1 VDALKSQGEI
11 EAAVCD
17 AVARFQ
23 QEYMGRGPRH
33 VHTHLVDNKLFVH
46 LEGVLTAAEQRL
58 MDGHGNGNGRG
69 AELLK
74 QLRSH
79 LVLAGKNMLD
89 TLVRNATGSQPV
101 SVHHDISPTT
111 GEELLVFTLAAAPQC
126 RCRGGTERPPPE
138 ISRFLS
144 IVRSQHQVPAAT
156 ASRTRNWQKSG
167 FRHCKD
173 QKRGRLSDVASFA
186 VGWKQVPPGFR
197 GAPAR

>member
-33 VHTHLVDNKLFVH
+33 VHTHLIDNKLFVH

-58 MDGHGNGNGRG
+58 MDAHGNGHGRG

-126 RCRGGTERPPPE
+126 RCRGGT
-138 ISRFLS
+138 
-144 IVRSQHQVPAAT
+144 
-156 ASRTRNWQKSG
+156 
-167 FRHCKD
+167 
-173 QKRGRLSDVASFA
+173 SD
-186 VGWKQVPPGFR
+186 R
-197 GAPAR
+197 RRR

>member
-1 VDALKSQGEI
+1 MEALKSQGEI

-33 VHTHLVDNKLFVH
+33 VHTHLIENKLFVQ

-58 MDGHGNGNGRG
+58 MDSHGSGNGNGRG

-79 LVLAGKNMLD
+79 LVRAGKAMLD
-89 TLVRNATGSQPV
+89 TLVRDATGSQPV

-111 GEELLVFTLAAAPQC
+111 GEEVLVFTLSAPPQC
-126 RCRGGTERPPPE
+126 RGRGGPNDR
-138 ISRFLS
+138 R
-144 IVRSQHQVPAAT
+144 R
-156 ASRTRNWQKSG
+156 K
-167 FRHCKD
+167 
-173 QKRGRLSDVASFA
+173 
-186 VGWKQVPPGFR
+186 
-197 GAPAR
+197 

>member
-1 VDALKSQGEI
+1 VRREVVLESLKSQGEI

-17 AVARFQ
+17 AVSRFQ

-33 VHTHLVDNKLFVH
+33 VHTHLIENKLFVH

-58 MDGHGNGNGRG
+58 MDSHGNGNGRG

-79 LVLAGKNMLD
+79 LVLAGKTMLD

-111 GEELLVFTLAAAPQC
+111 GEEVLVFTLAAAPQC
-126 RCRGGTERPPPE
+126 RCRGGSTER
-138 ISRFLS
+138 R
-144 IVRSQHQVPAAT
+144 R
-156 ASRTRNWQKSG
+156 K
-167 FRHCKD
+167 
-173 QKRGRLSDVASFA
+173 
-186 VGWKQVPPGFR
+186 
-197 GAPAR
+197 

>member
-1 VDALKSQGEI
+1 MDVLKSQGEI

-33 VHTHLVDNKLFVH
+33 VHTHLIENKLFVH

-58 MDGHGNGNGRG
+58 MESQGNGNGRG

-79 LVLAGKNMLD
+79 MVLAGKSMLD
-89 TLVRNATGSQPV
+89 SLVQNAAGARPV

-111 GEELLVFTLAAAPQC
+111 GEEVLIFTLAAPPQC
-126 RCRGGTERPPPE
+126 RCRGGGNDR
-138 ISRFLS
+138 R
-144 IVRSQHQVPAAT
+144 R
-156 ASRTRNWQKSG
+156 K
-167 FRHCKD
+167 
-173 QKRGRLSDVASFA
+173 
-186 VGWKQVPPGFR
+186 
-197 GAPAR
+197 